1 MARRAGCFMT
11 EKRVEHG
18 PMMNGRQQNGPAGG
32 APGLV
37 ARLVALVRR
46 EAPKMLSF
54 GLIGVVNGLVNYAV
68 TVGATLLA
76 LAPLGLAASDLAL
89 GAAKALGWAV
99 AVSNSY
105 ILNTWFT
112 FARESGRRFGWTT
125 YLRFVASGTVGL
137 VVEVASFLVA
147 VRFLPLAL
155 AAIVPIGL
163 AFLANFTMTRL
174 VVFPGSGGQR
184 RPPA

>member
-1 MARRAGCFMT
+1 MT

-18 PMMNGRQQNGPAGG
+18 PMMNGRQQDGVPGGG
-32 APGLV
+32 AGLL
-37 ARLVALVRR
+37 ARLVALVRG
-46 EAPKMLSF
+46 EAPKILSF
-54 GLIGVVNGLVNYAV
+54 GLIGAVNGLVNYAV
-68 TVGATLLA
+68 TMGVTLLA
-76 LAPLGLAASDLAL
+76 LTPLGLAASDVAL

-112 FARESGRRFGWTT
+112 FARESGRRFGWST

-147 VRFLPLAL
+147 VRVLPLAL

-174 VVFPGSGGQR
+174 VVFPGSGGH